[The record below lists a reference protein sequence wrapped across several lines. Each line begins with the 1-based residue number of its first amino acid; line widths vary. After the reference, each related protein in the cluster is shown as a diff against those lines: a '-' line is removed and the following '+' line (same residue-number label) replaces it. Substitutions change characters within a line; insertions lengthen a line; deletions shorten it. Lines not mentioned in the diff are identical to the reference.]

1 MPEADASGIAN
12 RNVIPGFRISAI
24 VHESGPK
31 IIYRAVSAAGD
42 EIILKTLRAEYPRK
56 EDAAEIRREFRIL
69 SQLRIPGVIRARSL
83 VPYAAGNVAMEM
95 EPFGRSLADI
105 IAERQR
111 TPLPLPIVLPLVIKL
126 ARTLGE
132 VHEQD
137 LIHKNVVPRNVL
149 VDLGTGD
156 VRLIDFG
163 ICSELS
169 HERQSARLAPRLEG
183 SLPYLAPEQTGRT
196 GRDVDYRADY
206 YSFGVMLFELLTGT
220 LPFTARDP
228 LEWVHRHISQKPPA
242 AHEVNPDVPPSLSAI
257 VSKLM
262 SKSAEDRYQS
272 TYGLIS
278 DLERCQEGLG
288 GSGRVARF
296 EPGQADVSRRFQIPQ
311 RLYGR
316 DAEMEALLELF
327 EGAAHGATQVC
338 LVSGYPGTGKS
349 ALVAELGRSIVRERA
364 YLVEGKLDQF
374 QQSNAYGA
382 FARAFR
388 GLVEQLLGEPQE
400 RLDRWRENLR
410 GALGANGQLIVDLVP
425 DLALIVGDQPPVPEL
440 PPAEAQNRFQI
451 VFVNFVK
458 ALATREHPLVVFMDD
473 LQWSDVPTLNLFARL
488 ATARD
493 MGFLLLIGAYRST
506 AVDPL
511 HPLSLTIDQIRKA
524 RGVVEL
530 DLGPLD
536 GDAVERLTADTVYTD
551 PASCRSLS
559 HALLDKAQGNP
570 FFIREV
576 LKRLNESGAIRFD
589 AGSGRWTWDMN
600 AVRGALVG
608 DNVVDFMVAGLR
620 RMSER
625 TQDALRFAACI
636 GNTFD
641 LRTLAVIASRTM
653 ADAADDLQE
662 ALVREMVVPLSES
675 YKFVGAD
682 QPDLVSNPLYRF
694 QHDRVQQAAYELI
707 EPARRQAVHLSVGRL
722 MRKDAGAAGLDERLI
737 DIVGH
742 LNAGRDLIADPAE
755 RHDLARL
762 NLMAGLEAVRSSAY
776 QSALGFLRVGQQLL
790 GPAPWDADFDLML
803 ALSREV
809 QQCAYLTAAY
819 DEAKAWAD
827 TILAR
832 ARTPLAKAEILSA
845 LTRQYSTMGRM
856 RESIGVAFQGL
867 ALLGVDLIPEPARED
882 VAHEIA
888 EVTRNLGDR
897 DVSALIDAPE
907 VTSTE
912 ARVAIRILME
922 VFPAAFL
929 SGSGDLFQYLVL
941 KSVNLS
947 LRHGNSPESAFA
959 YAAYGMLLC
968 GALNDPA
975 RGYQYRQAGGRDE
988 RTLQRHRAQ
997 GADPLRLRDVRPSL
1011 EPSLVQHDAMVPQGN
1026 RSRVSVGRPALP
1038 RLQRTGLRALGSH
1051 AGSRDGDRGT
1061 AKVPRDRQGL
1071 RVPGLVRLRHALPT
1085 DAAEL
1090 PGSHERP
1097 VLDERRH
1104 VRRDAVRRRHAQPRV
1119 HDRHRELPHLQ
1130 GGDPR
1135 TVRRLRGSARAC
1147 RRAGSPHRVRDVPA
1161 AARALLH
1168 RRLPHARSAR
1178 RPPASGGTEDG
1189 DGAAASR
1196 SEADDALGGQLPGQ
1210 LRTSAAHDG
1219 GGAGAARGPPAG
1231 RDAVV
1236 RRRRRGCASERV
1248 PAGRSGRQRSG
1259 GALSPRA
1266 RIRQGGER
1274 LPACRASLVR
1284 PVGRE
1289 AQSGLARGKVQLSV
1303 ERGPRRKGAGV
1314 RRSGRAD
1321 CVDRPS
1327 LARHDQRH
1335 EGIADDLRGARA
1347 RSAVEDD
1354 AADRAGEHRRP
1365 AGLPGRARGRAARHP
1380 GPRGHGTGQTVAGAA
1395 ARRDARRRSA
1405 AAVHDREQRAADR
1418 DTARARRR
1426 VGGVALRQRS
1436 LHREKPAA
1444 VRDLRADPEAR
1455 SIQRR
1460 DLHRE
1465 QPDGRRLHAGARRGR
1480 PAARG
1485 PGGDLHGEREPVP
1498 RGRCG

>member
-338 LVSGYPGTGKS
+338 LVSGYPGIGKS

-400 RLDRWRENLR
+400 RLDRWREILR

-589 AGSGRWTWDMN
+589 AGAGRWTWDMN

-620 RMSER
+620 RMSGR

-742 LNAGRDLIADPAE
+742 LNAGRDLIDGS
-755 RHDLARL
+755 R
-762 NLMAGLEAVRSSAY
+762 G
-776 QSALGFLRVGQQLL
+776 
-790 GPAPWDADFDLML
+790 AP
-803 ALSREV
+803 RP
-809 QQCAYLTAAY
+809 
-819 DEAKAWAD
+819 
-827 TILAR
+827 R
-832 ARTPLAKAEILSA
+832 A
-845 LTRQYSTMGRM
+845 
-856 RESIGVAFQGL
+856 
-867 ALLGVDLIPEPARED
+867 PEPHGGARSGAI
-882 VAHEIA
+882 VR
-888 EVTRNLGDR
+888 VPVRTRL
-897 DVSALIDAPE
+897 P
-907 VTSTE
+907 
-912 ARVAIRILME
+912 ARR
-922 VFPAAFL
+922 PAAPR
-929 SGSGDLFQYLVL
+929 SG
-941 KSVNLS
+941 
-947 LRHGNSPESAFA
+947 A
-959 YAAYGMLLC
+959 
-968 GALNDPA
+968 
-975 RGYQYRQAGGRDE
+975 
-988 RTLQRHRAQ
+988 
-997 GADPLRLRDVRPSL
+997 
-1011 EPSLVQHDAMVPQGN
+1011 
-1026 RSRVSVGRPALP
+1026 VGR
-1038 RLQRTGLRALGSH
+1038 GLRSH
-1051 AGSRDGDRGT
+1051 AR
-1061 AKVPRDRQGL
+1061 
-1071 RVPGLVRLRHALPT
+1071 
-1085 DAAEL
+1085 
-1090 PGSHERP
+1090 
-1097 VLDERRH
+1097 
-1104 VRRDAVRRRHAQPRV
+1104 AQPRGPAV
-1119 HDRHRELPHLQ
+1119 RLSHR
-1130 GGDPR
+1130 
-1135 TVRRLRGSARAC
+1135 
-1147 RRAGSPHRVRDVPA
+1147 
-1161 AARALLH
+1161 
-1168 RRLPHARSAR
+1168 
-1178 RPPASGGTEDG
+1178 
-1189 DGAAASR
+1189 
-1196 SEADDALGGQLPGQ
+1196 
-1210 LRTSAAHDG
+1210 
-1219 GGAGAARGPPAG
+1219 
-1231 RDAVV
+1231 
-1236 RRRRRGCASERV
+1236 
-1248 PAGRSGRQRSG
+1248 
-1259 GALSPRA
+1259 
-1266 RIRQGGER
+1266 
-1274 LPACRASLVR
+1274 
-1284 PVGRE
+1284 
-1289 AQSGLARGKVQLSV
+1289 
-1303 ERGPRRKGAGV
+1303 GV
-1314 RRSGRAD
+1314 RRSESLGRHDSRARAD
-1321 CVDRPS
+1321 TAGESRDPLGAHAAVFDDGQDARVDRRRVP
-1327 LARHDQRH
+1327 
-1335 EGIADDLRGARA
+1335 GI
-1347 RSAVEDD
+1347 
-1354 AADRAGEHRRP
+1354 
-1365 AGLPGRARGRAARHP
+1365 
-1380 GPRGHGTGQTVAGAA
+1380 GT
-1395 ARRDARRRSA
+1395 ARRRP
-1405 AAVHDREQRAADR
+1405 DPRAGSR
-1418 DTARARRR
+1418 GRRARDRGGHEEPRR
-1426 VGGVALRQRS
+1426 S
-1436 LHREKPAA
+1436 
-1444 VRDLRADPEAR
+1444 
-1455 SIQRR
+1455 
-1460 DLHRE
+1460 
-1465 QPDGRRLHAGARRGR
+1465 
-1480 PAARG
+1480 
-1485 PGGDLHGEREPVP
+1485 
-1498 RGRCG
+1498 